1 MEKVIL
7 FYKFVPLKDHEMAR
21 LWQIELC
28 TRLAL
33 RGRIIVSPQGIN
45 GTLGGDLESLRAYK
59 RAMNTSGVFRGI
71 HYKWSDGTPEDFPKL
86 SVKAKKE
93 LVAFGAENEVEVTET
108 GVVGTGK
115 HLSPEALH
123 KLLAE
128 KGEDVVFFDGR
139 NAYEAEVGKFENAVV
154 PEVKTSKDFI
164 KEIESPK
171 YDQIKN
177 KPVVTYCTG
186 GIRCEVLSALM
197 KKRGFK
203 EVYQIDG
210 GIVKYGEKYQDKGR
224 WKGKLYVFDKRM
236 ITAFSEDSE
245 DIGRCSLCQSPTSN
259 FMNCDNLN
267 CNKLV
272 VACEACSKKGYC
284 KDCLKATKNKK
295 INIA

>member
-7 FYKFVPLKDHEMAR
+7 FYKFVPVKDYEMAR
-21 LWQIELC
+21 LWQLELC
-28 TRLAL
+28 SRLNL

-59 RAMNTSGVFRGI
+59 RAMNASGVFRGI
-71 HYKWSDGTPEDFPKL
+71 HYKWSDGTPDVFPKL
-86 SVKAKKE
+86 SVKARKE
-93 LVAFGAENEVEVTET
+93 LVAFNAEKEVEVGEH
-108 GVVGTGK
+108 GVVGGGK

-123 KLLAE
+123 KLIQE
-128 KGEDVVFFDGR
+128 KGDEVVFFDGR
-139 NAYEAEVGKFENAVV
+139 NAYEAEVGRFEGAVV
-154 PEVKTSKDFI
+154 PDVKTSRDFV

-224 WKGKLYVFDKRM
+224 WKGKLYVFDRRM
-236 ITAFSEDSE
+236 ITAFSEDTK
-245 DIGRCSLCQSPTSN
+245 DIGECSLCEAPTSS
-259 FMNCDNLN
+259 FMNCDNLE

-272 VACEACSKKGYC
+272 VACEACSQNGYC
-284 KDCLKATKNKK
+284 ADCQKVKQK
-295 INIA
+295 